1 MANTVIP
8 LDGVRSDLV
17 VVGAGAAG
25 LFAALTAAREG
36 AKVSLV
42 SARPLAE
49 TASYWAQGGA
59 AAALAVDDS
68 PELHLKDTLEAGR
81 GLTRASA
88 AEVLV
93 KEAPARVLDL
103 QRLGVQFDAD
113 RRGDLAL
120 GLEGGHSRRRIIH
133 AGGSATGRRIL
144 RTLSAAAAGHAQIDV
159 LEGAR
164 ARAILPT
171 GGVLLDDGSAIRAR
185 ATILATGG
193 AAALWSRTTNPPGS
207 FGSGLILARAAGAT
221 LADLEFTQFHPTAVI
236 GVKGREGFLISEA
249 VRGEGATLHDADGE
263 RFVEELAP
271 RDHVAR
277 AIFRLGQPA
286 LLDMTM
292 VDPGRFPNVVTALR
306 DAGLDPMTQRIPVS
320 PASHYVMGGIVTDLD
335 GRAAGAE
342 RLYAV
347 GECACTGLHGAN
359 RLASNSLS
367 ECFVFGR
374 RAALAALD
382 DPPPAHAD
390 SATPVD
396 ITPPSRETREALW
409 RAAGLERNADDLRAL
424 ARHPHPLARL
434 VAVSA
439 LAREETR
446 GAHVRAEFPQPDP
459 ALDGVHTVIDA
470 GSDEPRFEAWR

>member
-144 RTLSAAAAGHAQIDV
+144 RTLSAAAAGHAQIEV

>member
-1 MANTVIP
+1 M
-8 LDGVRSDLV
+8 RSDLV

-36 AKVSLV
+36 ARVALV

-68 PELHLKDTLEAGR
+68 PELHLQDTLVAGR
-81 GLTRASA
+81 GLTRRAA
-88 AEVLV
+88 AEVV
-93 KEAPARVLDL
+93 TDEAPARVAEL

-144 RTLSAAAAGHAQIDV
+144 RALSAAAAGHPNIDV
-159 LEGAR
+159 LEGER
-164 ARAILPT
+164 AAGLLP
-171 GGVLLDDGSAIRAR
+171 GGGIELGDGASLPAR

-207 FGSGLILARAAGAT
+207 FGSGLLLARAGGAM

-236 GVKGREGFLISEA
+236 GIAGREGFLISEA
-249 VRGEGATLHDADGE
+249 VRGEGATLHGPDGE

-277 AIFRLGQPA
+277 AIFRLLRETGAPA
-286 LLDMTM
+286 AELDMTM
-292 VDPGRFPNVVTALR
+292 VDPARFPNIVRALR
-306 DAGLDPMTQRIPVS
+306 DAGLDPATQRVPVA
-320 PASHYVMGGIVTDLD
+320 PASHFLMGGIVTDLH
-335 GRAAGAE
+335 GRATGVE
-342 RLYAV
+342 HLYAV

-374 RAALAALD
+374 RAALAALEETT
-382 DPPPAHAD
+382 PTRPETAAIAD
-390 SATPVD
+390 IS
-396 ITPPSRETREALW
+396 PPSRETREALW
-409 RAAGLERNADDLRAL
+409 RLAGLERTADGL
-424 ARHPHPLARL
+424 AELAEHPYPLARL
-434 VAVSA
+434 VATSA

-446 GAHVRAEFPQPDP
+446 GSHARADR
-459 ALDGVHTVIDA
+459 
-470 GSDEPRFEAWR
+470 S